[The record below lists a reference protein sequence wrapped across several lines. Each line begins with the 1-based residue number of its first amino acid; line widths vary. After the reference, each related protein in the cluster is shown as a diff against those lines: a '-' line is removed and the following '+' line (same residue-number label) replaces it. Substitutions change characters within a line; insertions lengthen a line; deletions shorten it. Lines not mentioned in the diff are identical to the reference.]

1 MVLDGDDHPEADWL
15 YEIGLDGDVCDAMRR
30 THPTARVTAVGT
42 STILSARLRRPE
54 DLHVLLD
61 ALADFGL
68 TPGEVHESAGRS
80 RSYPD
85 QGSGGDSAEPS
96 SRRMPYC
103 EVRIPGLLG
112 KAALHHLGWS
122 HRVVRTT
129 VVRMRASHRSLRV
142 ALDQMSTVT
151 GVDYV
156 RAVRSFRA
164 EPA

>member
-1 MVLDGDDHPEADWL
+1 MALDVDDHPEADWL

-80 RSYPD
+80 YSD
-85 QGSGGDSAEPS
+85 GEPA
-96 SRRMPYC
+96 SRRLPYC
-103 EVRIPGLLG
+103 EVRIPGMLG

-129 VVRMRASHRSLRV
+129 VVRLRASHRSLRV
-142 ALDQMSTVT
+142 VLDQMSTIT

-156 RAVRSFRA
+156 LAVRVLRP

>member
-1 MVLDGDDHPEADWL
+1 MVLDGVDHLDTDWL
-15 YEIGLDGDVCDAMRR
+15 YEIGLDGDVSEAMRR
-30 THPTARVTAVGT
+30 THPTAQVTTAET
-42 STILSARLRRPE
+42 STILWTRLRRPD

-68 TPGEVHESAGRS
+68 TPGEVHESAV
-80 RSYPD
+80 
-85 QGSGGDSAEPS
+85 GSHPRERLGADPGGPGD
-96 SRRMPYC
+96 RRLPYC

-129 VVRMRASHRSLRV
+129 VVRLRASHRGLRV
-142 ALDQMSTVT
+142 VLAQMSAVT

-156 RAVRSFRA
+156 LAVRGLRA
-164 EPA
+164 EPV

>member
-1 MVLDGDDHPEADWL
+1 MGLDADDHPEADWL

-80 RSYPD
+80 CSDRRP
-85 QGSGGDSAEPS
+85 GGDPVEPP
-96 SRRMPYC
+96 SRRLPYC
-103 EVRIPGLLG
+103 EVRIPGVLG

-129 VVRMRASHRSLRV
+129 VVRLRASHGSLRAV
-142 ALDQMSTVT
+142 LDQMSTVT

-156 RAVRSFRA
+156 FAVRTLRA

>member
-1 MVLDGDDHPEADWL
+1 MALDADDHSEGDCL

-68 TPGEVHESAGRS
+68 APGEVYESAG

-85 QGSGGDSAEPS
+85 QGSGGDSAEPL
-96 SRRMPYC
+96 SRRVPYC

-142 ALDQMSTVT
+142 VLDQMSTVT

-156 RAVRSFRA
+156 RAVRTSRA

>member
-1 MVLDGDDHPEADWL
+1 MGLDVDDHPEADWL
-15 YEIGLDGDVCDAMRR
+15 YEIGLDGDGCDAMRR
-30 THPTARVTAVGT
+30 THPTAQVMSAGT

-54 DLHVLLD
+54 DLHALLD

-68 TPGEVHESAGRS
+68 TPGEVHESPCRNGSER
-80 RSYPD
+80 R
-85 QGSGGDSAEPS
+85 SGGDPVEPP
-96 SRRMPYC
+96 SRSLPYC
-103 EVRIPGLLG
+103 EVRIPGVLG

-129 VVRMRASHRSLRV
+129 VVRLRASHRSLRAV
-142 ALDQMSTVT
+142 LAQMSTVT

-156 RAVRSFRA
+156 VAVRMLRA